1 MEKIILVTG
10 TSSGLGKAI
19 AKELSLGNIV
29 YAGARNLGKVP
40 AGKGLKPIKLD
51 ITSELDC
58 RNAVERIIKEEGRID
73 VLINNAGYGIVGP
86 TTDFSS
92 EDFLKILN
100 TNPVGAFRLI
110 KRVVPYMKKQKSGKI
125 INITSLNGLISLPNF
140 GLYSASKHGLHAL
153 GVALHYELRKYGIW
167 VTNLAPG
174 AIASYEKS
182 SKALP
187 HKPAREKFKILKFL
201 MPMVT
206 RSSVAD
212 KVEKLIDSSNPPV
225 EVIMGA
231 DARIT
236 TFLKR
241 FLPSFAWEYLM
252 SLVWNKK

>member
-1 MEKIILVTG
+1 MKKVILITG
-10 TSSGLGKAI
+10 ASGGLGKI
-19 AKELSLGNIV
+19 LVRRLLGKNII
-29 YAGARNLGKVP
+29 YASARNPDEIERGKNI
-40 AGKGLKPIKLD
+40 KPIKLD
-51 ITSELDC
+51 IASERDC
-58 RNAVERIIKEEGRID
+58 KEAVEKIVKSEGRVD
-73 VLINNAGYGIVGP
+73 VLINNAGYGLAGP
-86 TTDFSS
+86 ATDFSS

-100 TNPVGAFRLI
+100 TNAVGAFRLI

-140 GLYSASKHGLHAL
+140 GLYSASKHGLDAL
-153 GVALHYELRKYGIW
+153 GVALHYELLPYGIW

-174 AIASYEKS
+174 AIASEEGEGGR
-182 SKALP
+182 LP

-206 RSSVAD
+206 RNSVAD